1 MKSFK
6 TPSKARLGF
15 LPLIFM
21 LALSPLSFTVTAG
34 NSAPAGKNTVAGDAP
49 PVAPGKFIDA
59 IYDKEGDGSPAYA
72 VANGAWAHYWYGHAF
87 QLNGKQYFT
96 GFVYKTA
103 NHYGKD
109 AASELPNPDTKA
121 TIAQATFEKS
131 SSSWTMVTADR
142 SIGEFGSSE
151 KGDPISKT
159 VSAQTFPLAGG
170 NALLAVPT
178 NASVG
183 EGQYQQ
189 AAELFVLDA
198 AKHSWNYVGR
208 VATGANNADNCAD
221 LAKNADLPPCWT
233 YSGKLEFVAQAG
245 SPMPSIHVAVQ
256 GTTYGATGGP
266 VRKVTDAD
274 NADYRFDAKTQ
285 TYQPVKR

>member
-6 TPSKARLGF
+6 TPFKARRSF
-15 LPLIFM
+15 VSVIFV
-21 LALSPLSFTVTAG
+21 LALAPLPFAAIAASPA
-34 NSAPAGKNTVAGDAP
+34 SAVKDVVPGDAP

-109 AASELPNPDTKA
+109 AASDLPNPQTKA

-131 SSSWTMVTADR
+131 SSAWTMVTADR
-142 SIGEFGSSE
+142 YIGEFGGSE

-159 VSAQTFPLAGG
+159 GSAQTFQLADGH
-170 NALLAVPT
+170 ALLAVPT
-178 NASVG
+178 NATAG
-183 EGQYQQ
+183 EGQNQQ
-189 AAELFVLDA
+189 GAELFLLDA
-198 AKHSWNYVGR
+198 KKHSWGYVGR
-208 VATGANNADNCAD
+208 VAVGEDNADNCAD
-221 LAKNADLPPCWT
+221 SAKNADLPPCWK
-233 YSGKLEFVAQAG
+233 YVGKIEFVAQAG
-245 SPMPSIHVAVQ
+245 SPMPAIHVAMQ
-256 GTTYGATGGP
+256 GTMYGAAGSQ
-266 VRKVTDAD
+266 VRKLTDAD
-274 NADYRFDAKTQ
+274 NADYRFDPKTN
-285 TYQPVKR
+285 TYQPVKH

>member
-6 TPSKARLGF
+6 TLSSARSSL
-15 LPLIFM
+15 LPLAVLF
-21 LALSPLSFTVTAG
+21 ALSLSAWAAAE
-34 NSAPAGKNTVAGDAP
+34 NAAPASTNTVAGDAP

-59 IYDKEGDGSPAYA
+59 IYDKEGDGSSAYA

-109 AASELPNPDTKA
+109 AGSDLPNPETKA

-131 SSSWTMVTADR
+131 SSAWTMVTADR
-142 SIGEFGSSE
+142 YIGEFGGSE
-151 KGDPISKT
+151 KGDPVSKT
-159 VSAQTFPLAGG
+159 ASAQTFQLANG

-183 EGQYQQ
+183 EGQNQQ
-189 AAELFVLDA
+189 GAELFLLDA
-198 AKHSWNYVGR
+198 RKHSWGYVGR
-208 VATGANNADNCAD
+208 VAVGENNADNCAD
-221 LAKNADLPPCWT
+221 TAKNADLSPCWK
-233 YSGKLEFVAQAG
+233 YSGKIEFVAQAG
-245 SPMPSIHVAVQ
+245 SPMPSIHVAMQ
-256 GTTYGATGGP
+256 GTTYGAAGNQ
-266 VRKVTDAD
+266 VRKLTDAD
-274 NADYRFDAKTQ
+274 NAEYRFDSKANA
-285 TYQPVKR
+285 YQQVKH